1 MNDRIKREKIGEG
14 VFFTAITDP
23 KFKSNRISVN
33 LLLPLEEETAANRAI
48 VPFVLR
54 LRYKDCPDFTQLN
67 EKLCDLYGAIVDGDV
82 RKYGA
87 YQIINLSV
95 QSLDDR
101 YSIAGEPLV
110 QECADLAC
118 GMLFDPYLEN
128 GLFSEEDVC
137 LERQNLIDTIESEFN
152 DKRNMPSTNAFR
164 YV

>member
-1 MNDRIKREKIGEG
+1 MNDRIKRKKIGEG

-118 GMLFDPYLEN
+118 CSTLIWKTVCFPKKMFVWKGRISLTPLNRNLTIN
-128 GLFSEEDVC
+128 G
-137 LERQNLIDTIESEFN
+137 
-152 DKRNMPSTNAFR
+152 NMPSTNAFR
-164 YV
+164 

>member
-1 MNDRIKREKIGEG
+1 MIASNGK
-14 VFFTAITDP
+14 
-23 KFKSNRISVN
+23 KSGKVCFSLRSPTQSLNQPHFCEPFASS
-33 LLLPLEEETAANRAI
+33 EEETAANRAI

-82 RKYGA
+82 RKYGV

-137 LERQNLIDTIESEFN
+137 LGKAESH
-152 DKRNMPSTNAFR
+152 
-164 YV
+164 